1 MYPINASAGQNV
13 IYNGGQNSLLSTRQ
27 GDSTT
32 LKAVT
37 YNLSADQK
45 RNELSLFATDDKYL
59 AVWGGFKFA
68 EVAHSGVPNY
78 PEFAGVELLFKGIGY
93 ICGAI
98 DAATGFNGTLR
109 RQHADKNIAALQ
121 KEIEAIIRQLAS
133 KDRPGEAAGTA
144 DNTPVDY
151 AQLQDALSQKCEKL
165 LNCSA
170 VMGQLEAAMKVNTD
184 TTSFGAGSL
193 GTALG
198 TIICK
203 FARAGLIEE
212 LLAHPDTALL
222 GQLGPLIEK
231 ATDLKGFEA
240 LKAFVDGK
248 GSGEFNELLDR
259 HGDNLHHL
267 HGLEIAGNT
276 LGILFSMVNGVRGA
290 LDFSRSYRTREQL
303 KAKENRFTH
312 VFNALQEKAQAGK
325 EVVGRF
331 LSATK
336 RRVKAAWWSCM
347 GGLSRVLGAIGN
359 FVINLLSLCSVS
371 AGPAGPILGGVLL
384 LTYFLKERMQAYH
397 ERRARRMEHE
407 LSNAIEAVTKTDDHT
422 SHDKALF
429 DDLKALM
436 DPLKLQ
442 ELALQTGGA
451 DCLEQVKSVIYQ
463 EGRSPEVIIKNDFN
477 RLMQIILG
485 PTRMERSEGLLKS
498 GNLPLQLQGMVDKLA
513 ADPCPQFVGKASLPN
528 GLKESDLGGS
538 HADKVLRRN
547 GADKAIMAATKGF
560 FPNQRSEVPGLA
572 PRAKKYLNATY
583 GESRAAPV
591 LELARGLALNGKL
604 MTFWMRDPT
613 EACKDLANALKSGT
627 RALKAETLARAFTN
641 KDGNAALI
649 ADCRFARGEA
659 DHKELVSLLSG
670 HGTQERRASLREM
683 TRLLGNAKDKF
694 MAVWQLVCRLEN
706 GSRTVGL
713 ATLKT
718 ALMLHGFTAAE
729 AERVCR
735 ELPNTATNAKAQH
748 ARFLED
754 KKKVQKAQSLEAAS
768 RKNTSVP
775 DAWNEKTP
783 SAKSVQSHLKKM
795 TTENPQHQQMQST
808 RDFVTG
814 GQGGRVSGEALDEAL
829 KTSTEEDFLMRLAG
843 HEALQKTGAKER
855 KDGLR
860 QLNARQLAA
869 VLNTG
874 NAADIA
880 ESKNCPDSL
889 AQSRLLRWLH
899 NESQDHKPSRLVNV
913 VSAIEGHD
921 IARLKKLVLA
931 LPKSGASG
939 DPLQTLAL
947 ALFLTTHGDSFALAL
962 SKAEELKKLCAK
974 GDDKAI
980 KTLLVG
986 SSPDN
991 KRYQDLYAEI
1001 DQKRRTPADV
1011 RGQQLPE
1018 RRLDEST
1025 NADDADKH
1033 TVIHAPVGT
1042 V

>member
-1 MYPINASAGQNV
+1 MYPINSSAGRNPYV
-13 IYNGGQNSLLSTRQ
+13 IDESPKSRGVERPGALPTI
-27 GDSTT
+27 
-32 LKAVT
+32 KALT
-37 YNLSADQK
+37 HDLSADQK
-45 RNELSLFATDDKYL
+45 KNELSLPITDYNYL
-59 AVWGGFKFA
+59 GAWGGVKLVEGAHSRAPAYSGFA
-68 EVAHSGVPNY
+68 EV
-78 PEFAGVELLFKGIGY
+78 ETLFKGIGY

-121 KEIEAIIRQLAS
+121 EEIEAIIRQLAS
-133 KDRPGEAAGTA
+133 KGRPGEGVGTA
-144 DNTPVDY
+144 DNKPVDY

-165 LNCSA
+165 LSCYA
-170 VMGQLEAAMKVNTD
+170 VMGQLEAVTKVNTD

-203 FARAGLIEE
+203 FARAGMIEE
-212 LLAHPDTALL
+212 LLAHPDTVLL

-248 GSGEFNELLDR
+248 GSAEFHELLDR

-267 HGLEIAGNT
+267 NGLEIAGNT
-276 LGILFSMVNGVRGA
+276 LGILFSIVNGVRGV
-290 LDFSRSYRTREQL
+290 LDFNRSYRTREQL

-336 RRVKAAWWSCM
+336 RRVKAAWWSCV
-347 GGLSRVLGAIGN
+347 GGLSRVMGAIGN
-359 FVINLLSLCSVS
+359 FVLNVLSLLSIST
-371 AGPAGPILGGVLL
+371 GPAGAIVGGVLL
-384 LTYFLKERMQAYH
+384 LTYFFKERMHAYH

-407 LSNAIEAVTKTDDHT
+407 LSNAIDAVTRTDHHA

-436 DPLKLQ
+436 DPVKLQ
-442 ELALQTGGA
+442 HLALQTGGA

-463 EGRSPEVIIKNDFN
+463 EGRSPDVIIKNDFN

-485 PTRMERSEGLLKS
+485 PTKMERSEGLLKS
-498 GNLPLQLQGMVDKLA
+498 DNCKLQLQGMVDKLA
-513 ADPCPQFVGKASLPN
+513 ADPCPQFAGQALPPKD
-528 GLKESDLGGS
+528 LKEPDLGGS
-538 HADKVLRRN
+538 DPNKRLRRN
-547 GADKAIMAATKGF
+547 GADKAIMAATMGF

-572 PRAKKYLNATY
+572 QRAKKHLNATY
-583 GESRAAPV
+583 GESRTAPV
-591 LELARGLALNGKL
+591 LELAQGLASNGKL

-613 EACKDLANALKSGT
+613 HACKDLSIALKSGT
-627 RALKAETLARAFTN
+627 RALKAQTLAHAFTN
-641 KDGNAALI
+641 QDGNASLI
-649 ADCRFARGEA
+649 ADCRFARGDA

-670 HGTQERRASLREM
+670 HDSKKRRASLREM
-683 TRLLGNAKDKF
+683 TRLLGSEKDKF
-694 MAVWQLVCRLEN
+694 KAVGELVRKLEK
-706 GSRTVGL
+706 GSRNVGL

-718 ALMLHGFTAAE
+718 ALMLQGFKAVE
-729 AERVCR
+729 AERVCH
-735 ELPNTATNAKAQH
+735 ELPNKATDANAQH
-748 ARFLED
+748 ARYLED
-754 KKKVQKAQSLEAAS
+754 KVKVRKAQSLEAAS

-775 DAWNEKTP
+775 DTWNKKTP
-783 SAKSVQSHLKKM
+783 STERVQSDLQKVAKG
-795 TTENPQHQQMQST
+795 NPQARQIQPM
-808 RDFVTG
+808 RDVMTG
-814 GQGGRVSGEALDEAL
+814 DRGGMASDEAWNDAM
-829 KTSTEEDFLMRLAG
+829 KTGTEEDFLLRLAG
-843 HEALQKTGAKER
+843 NEALQKAGSKER

-860 QLNARQLAA
+860 TLNARQLAA

-880 ESKNCPDSL
+880 EMKNCPDSFD
-889 AQSRLLRWLH
+889 QSRLHRWLYC
-899 NESQDHKPSRLVNV
+899 ESQDHRPSRLVNV
-913 VSAIEGHD
+913 VSALEGHD

-931 LPKSGASG
+931 LPQQGASG

-962 SKAEELKKLCAK
+962 SNAEELKKLCAK
-974 GDDKAI
+974 GDDQAI

-991 KRYQDLYAEI
+991 KPYQDLYAEI
-1001 DQKRRTPADV
+1001 NSRRLAPADF
-1011 RGQQLPE
+1011 GAQPE
-1018 RRLDEST
+1018 EST
-1025 NADDADKH
+1025 KGEQTASM
-1033 TVIHAPVGT
+1033 IR
-1042 V
+1042 